1 MSTAKKAIA
10 TAVGAGTAALTKAR
24 ELPQRVITLSSPLK
38 PNVVIDLRQIPKQ
51 IQSLGASVPL
61 LATELVD
68 EAKKISDLATTRL
81 TKAYVDLA
89 KLAQGTVI
97 KPKAAKPKA
106 AKPKAAKPKAAKPK
120 AASAPKAAV
129 KPKAASKPK
138 PVANSSVETASTQEA
153 APVVPVVTEVAP
165 AE

>member
-106 AKPKAAKPKAAKPK
+106 A
-120 AASAPKAAV
+120 SAPKAAV